1 MDKNINKQNV
11 YISEEENTLNW
22 IEIQSSF
29 KKSFGNEIYNSWLQK
44 ISLVKEYNDYLILGV
59 PTRFFRDWIVSRYL
73 DKILE
78 QVKSFKLSLNRIEFK
93 IIEENKQNQELI
105 KIDQLNKVTEIKD
118 SILNYNR
125 LNPNLSFESFI
136 KGKSNEIALSY
147 SKKVCDYVSRYNPLY
162 ICGGVGLGKTHLL
175 NAIGLETQKDNN
187 VMFISAERFMY
198 HFIKSIKKNDMV
210 NFKDFFRK
218 SSVFIIDDIQFI
230 SGKESLQEEF
240 FHTFNSLIEKGSQI
254 IISSDRPPM
263 KLDRV
268 QERIKSRLSG
278 GLVVDIEAPDLDL
291 KIKILKKKIE
301 EIQNQFKENIDLSD
315 EVINYIASESKTNI
329 RELIGVL
336 NRVIAFSR
344 VHNKVLTTVDCK
356 NILKDVFSQI
366 RVITVDK
373 IQNIVSNYFNIALS
387 DMLSQRR
394 SRPLARPRQI
404 AMYLAKKMTSRSLP
418 EIGRRFANRDHT
430 TVIHAV
436 KTITRLSDQDDEM
449 KKILIK
455 LKVFCWNSEEMQFIV
470 KRDILLKSLNF
481 VQGVVEKKN
490 TLPILSNVLLQL
502 KEKKLTIVAT
512 DLDIVFHDEIEDV
525 KVLKEGSTTTSAA
538 ILYDILRKISSNSE
552 LNFDLKNENKLSLKE

>member
-1 MDKNINKQNV
+1 MEKNNIKKNNA
-11 YISEEENTLNW
+11 YISEEEKTLVW
-22 IEIQSSF
+22 EDIQASF
-29 KKSFGNEIYNSWLQK
+29 KKTFGNEIYNSWLQK

-78 QVKSFKLSLNRIEFK
+78 QVKAFKLSLSRIEFK
-93 IIEENKQNQELI
+93 IIEETKQNQDFI
-105 KIDQLNKVTEIKD
+105 KINELNKVTEIKD

-125 LNPNLSFESFI
+125 LNPNLNFDSFI
-136 KGKSNEIALSY
+136 QGKSNDIALSY
-147 SKKVCDYVSRYNPLY
+147 SKKVCEHVSRYNPLY

-175 NAIGLETQKDNN
+175 NAIGLSLQHENN

-240 FHTFNSLIEKGSQI
+240 FHTFNSLMDKGSQI
-254 IISSDRPPM
+254 IISSDRSPM
-263 KLDRV
+263 KLDKV
-268 QERIKSRLSG
+268 QDRIKSRLAG
-278 GLVVDIEAPDLDL
+278 GLVVDIEAPDLEL
-291 KIKILKKKIE
+291 KAKIIKKKIE
-301 EIQNQFKENIDLSD
+301 EIENQFKENINLNE
-315 EVINYIASESKTNI
+315 EVINFIASETKTNI

-344 VHNKVLTTVDCK
+344 VHNKILSISDCK
-356 NILKDVFSQI
+356 NILRDVFSQI

-373 IQNIVSNYFNIALS
+373 IQNVVSNYFNIPLS

-436 KTITRLSDQDDEM
+436 KTISRLLDQDDEM
-449 KKILIK
+449 KKNINQI
-455 LKVFCWNSEEMQFIV
+455 
-470 KRDILLKSLNF
+470 KSL
-481 VQGVVEKKN
+481 
-490 TLPILSNVLLQL
+490 LLEQQ
-502 KEKKLTIVAT
+502 
-512 DLDIVFHDEIEDV
+512 
-525 KVLKEGSTTTSAA
+525 
-538 ILYDILRKISSNSE
+538 
-552 LNFDLKNENKLSLKE
+552 

>member
-1 MDKNINKQNV
+1 MEKNNIKKNNV
-11 YISEEENTLNW
+11 YVSEEEKTLVW
-22 IEIQSSF
+22 EDIQVSF
-29 KKSFGNEIYNSWLQK
+29 KKTFGSEVYNSWLQK

-78 QVKSFKLSLNRIEFK
+78 QVKGFKLSLSRIEFK
-93 IIEENKQNQELI
+93 IIEEAKQNQEFI
-105 KIDQLNKVTEIKD
+105 KINDLNIVTEIKD

-125 LNPNLSFESFI
+125 LNPNLNFDNFI
-136 KGKSNEIALSY
+136 QGKSNDIALSY
-147 SKKVCDYVSRYNPLY
+147 SKKVCEHISRYNPLY

-175 NAIGLETQKDNN
+175 NAIGLSLQDDNN

-240 FHTFNSLIEKGSQI
+240 FHTFNSLMDKGSQI
-254 IISSDRPPM
+254 IISSDRSPM
-263 KLDRV
+263 KLDKV
-268 QERIKSRLSG
+268 QDRIKSRLAG
-278 GLVVDIEAPDLDL
+278 GLVVDIETPDIEL
-291 KIKILKKKIE
+291 KAKIIKKKIE
-301 EIQNQFKENIDLSD
+301 EIENQFNENINLND
-315 EVINYIASESKTNI
+315 EVINFIASETKTNI

-344 VHNKVLTTVDCK
+344 VHNKVLNISDCK
-356 NILKDVFSQI
+356 NILRDVFNQI

-373 IQNIVSNYFNIALS
+373 IQNVVSNYFNIPLS

-436 KTITRLSDQDDEM
+436 KTISRLTDQDDEM
-449 KKILIK
+449 KKNINQIK
-455 LKVFCWNSEEMQFIV
+455 N
-470 KRDILLKSLNF
+470 LLL
-481 VQGVVEKKN
+481 
-490 TLPILSNVLLQL
+490 
-502 KEKKLTIVAT
+502 
-512 DLDIVFHDEIEDV
+512 
-525 KVLKEGSTTTSAA
+525 
-538 ILYDILRKISSNSE
+538 
-552 LNFDLKNENKLSLKE
+552 ENQ

>member
-1 MDKNINKQNV
+1 MEKNNIKKQNV
-11 YISEEENTLNW
+11 YISEEEKTLNW
-22 IEIQSSF
+22 IDIQNSF
-29 KKSFGNEIYNSWLQK
+29 EKTFGSEIYNSWLQK
-44 ISLVKEYNDYLILGV
+44 ISLIKEYNDYLILGV

-93 IIEENKQNQELI
+93 IIEENKPNQELN
-105 KIDQLNKVTEIKD
+105 KIDALNLNKVTEIKD

-125 LNPNLSFESFI
+125 LNPLLNFQNFV
-136 KGKSNEIALSY
+136 KGDSNDVALSY
-147 SKKVCDYVSRYNPLY
+147 SKKVCEHVSRYNPLY

-175 NAIGLETQKDNN
+175 NSIGLELQDDNN

-240 FHTFNSLIEKGSQI
+240 FHTFNSLMDKGSQI
-254 IISSDRPPM
+254 VISSDRPPS

-268 QERIKSRLSG
+268 QDRIKSRLAG
-278 GLVVDIEAPDLDL
+278 GLVVDIQIPDIEL
-291 KIKILKKKIE
+291 KNKIIKRKIE
-301 EIQNQFKENIDLSD
+301 EIQNQFKENIILND

-344 VHNKVLTTVDCK
+344 VHNRSLNISDCK
-356 NILKDVFSQI
+356 NILKDVFNQI

-373 IQNIVSNYFNIALS
+373 IQNVVSNYFNISLS

-436 KTITRLSDQDDEM
+436 KTITRLSEQDDEM
-449 KKILIK
+449 KKNISQI
-455 LKVFCWNSEEMQFIV
+455 
-470 KRDILLKSLNF
+470 KSLL
-481 VQGVVEKKN
+481 VE
-490 TLPILSNVLLQL
+490 Q
-502 KEKKLTIVAT
+502 
-512 DLDIVFHDEIEDV
+512 
-525 KVLKEGSTTTSAA
+525 
-538 ILYDILRKISSNSE
+538 
-552 LNFDLKNENKLSLKE
+552 

>member
-1 MDKNINKQNV
+1 MENNNIKRQNAFT
-11 YISEEENTLNW
+11 SEEEKTLNW
-22 IEIQSSF
+22 EEIQTSF
-29 KKSFGNEIYNSWLQK
+29 KNTFGSEVYNSWLQK

-93 IIEENKQNQELI
+93 IIEENKQNQEYI
-105 KIDQLNKVTEIKD
+105 KINELNKVTEIKD

-125 LNPNLSFESFI
+125 LNPNLNFDSFI
-136 KGKSNEIALSY
+136 QGKSNEIALSY
-147 SKKVCDYVSRYNPLY
+147 SKKVCEHISRYNPLY

-175 NAIGLETQKDNN
+175 NAIGLSLQNNNN

-240 FHTFNSLIEKGSQI
+240 FHTFNSLIDKGSQI
-254 IISSDRPPM
+254 IISSDRSPM

-268 QERIKSRLSG
+268 QDRIKSRLAG
-278 GLVVDIEAPDLDL
+278 GLVVDIETPDLEL
-291 KIKILKKKIE
+291 KTEIIKKKIL
-301 EIQNQFKENIDLSD
+301 EIQSQFKENIKLDD

-329 RELIGVL
+329 RELIGIL

-344 VHNKVLTTVDCK
+344 IHNKNLTISDCK
-356 NILKDVFSQI
+356 NILKDVFNQI

-373 IQNIVSNYFNIALS
+373 IQNVVSNYFNIALS
-387 DMLSQRR
+387 EMLSQRR

-404 AMYLAKKMTSRSLP
+404 AMYLAKKMTTRSLP

-436 KTITRLSDQDDEM
+436 KTITRLSEQDDEM
-449 KKILIK
+449 KKNISQI
-455 LKVFCWNSEEMQFIV
+455 
-470 KRDILLKSLNF
+470 KSL
-481 VQGVVEKKN
+481 
-490 TLPILSNVLLQL
+490 LLEQ
-502 KEKKLTIVAT
+502 
-512 DLDIVFHDEIEDV
+512 
-525 KVLKEGSTTTSAA
+525 
-538 ILYDILRKISSNSE
+538 
-552 LNFDLKNENKLSLKE
+552 

>member
-1 MDKNINKQNV
+1 MENNNSKQQSSF
-11 YISEEENTLNW
+11 ISEEEKTLNW
-22 IEIQSSF
+22 ETVQNSF
-29 KKSFGNEIYNSWLQK
+29 EKTFGSEVYNSWLQK

-78 QVKSFKLSLNRIEFK
+78 QVKSYKLSLNRIEFK

-105 KIDQLNKVTEIKD
+105 KIDELNKVTEIKD

-125 LNPNLSFESFI
+125 LNTNLDFDSFI
-136 KGKSNEIALSY
+136 QGTSNDIALSY
-147 SKKVCDYVSRYNPLY
+147 SKKVCEHISRYNPLY

-175 NAIGLETQKDNN
+175 NAIGLELQNNNN

-240 FHTFNSLIEKGSQI
+240 FHTFNSLMDKGSQI
-254 IISSDRPPM
+254 VISADRAPM

-268 QERIKSRLSG
+268 QDRIKSRLAG
-278 GLVVDIEAPDLDL
+278 GLVVDIDAPDLEL
-291 KIKILKKKIE
+291 KMKIINKKIE
-301 EIQNQFKENIDLSD
+301 DIQNQFKESIILSD
-315 EVINYIASESKTNI
+315 EVIRYIATESKTNI

-344 VHNKVLTTVDCK
+344 VHNKDLTINDCK

-373 IQNIVSNYFNIALS
+373 IQNVVSNYFNIALS
-387 DMLSQRR
+387 EMLSQRR

-404 AMYLAKKMTSRSLP
+404 AMYLAKKMTTRSLP

-436 KTITRLSDQDDEM
+436 KTITRLSEQDDEM
-449 KKILIK
+449 KKSISQI
-455 LKVFCWNSEEMQFIV
+455 
-470 KRDILLKSLNF
+470 KSL
-481 VQGVVEKKN
+481 
-490 TLPILSNVLLQL
+490 LLEQ
-502 KEKKLTIVAT
+502 
-512 DLDIVFHDEIEDV
+512 
-525 KVLKEGSTTTSAA
+525 
-538 ILYDILRKISSNSE
+538 
-552 LNFDLKNENKLSLKE
+552 

>member
-1 MDKNINKQNV
+1 MEKNNIKKNNI
-11 YISEEENTLNW
+11 YISEEEKTLVW
-22 IEIQSSF
+22 EDIQASF
-29 KKSFGNEIYNSWLQK
+29 KKTFGNEVYNSWLQK

-78 QVKSFKLSLNRIEFK
+78 QVKGFKLSLSRIEFK
-93 IIEENKQNQELI
+93 IIEESKQSQDLI
-105 KIDQLNKVTEIKD
+105 KINELNKVTEIKD

-125 LNPNLSFESFI
+125 LNPNLNFDSFI
-136 KGKSNEIALSY
+136 QGKSNDIALSY
-147 SKKVCDYVSRYNPLY
+147 SKKVCEHISRYNPLY

-175 NAIGLETQKDNN
+175 NAIGLSLRHENN

-240 FHTFNSLIEKGSQI
+240 FHTFNSLMDKGSQI
-254 IISSDRPPM
+254 IISSDRSPT
-263 KLDRV
+263 KLDKV
-268 QERIKSRLSG
+268 QDRIKSRLAG
-278 GLVVDIEAPDLDL
+278 GLVVDIEAPDLEL
-291 KIKILKKKIE
+291 KVKIIKKKIE
-301 EIQNQFKENIDLSD
+301 EIENQFKENIILNE
-315 EVINYIASESKTNI
+315 EVINFIASETKTNI

-344 VHNKVLTTVDCK
+344 VHNKILSVSDCK
-356 NILKDVFSQI
+356 NILRDVFNQI

-373 IQNIVSNYFNIALS
+373 IQNVVSNYFNIPLS

-436 KTITRLSDQDDEM
+436 KTISRLIDQDDEM
-449 KKILIK
+449 KKNINQIK
-455 LKVFCWNSEEMQFIV
+455 SF
-470 KRDILLKSLNF
+470 LLE
-481 VQGVVEKKN
+481 Q
-490 TLPILSNVLLQL
+490 Q
-502 KEKKLTIVAT
+502 
-512 DLDIVFHDEIEDV
+512 
-525 KVLKEGSTTTSAA
+525 
-538 ILYDILRKISSNSE
+538 
-552 LNFDLKNENKLSLKE
+552 

>member
-1 MDKNINKQNV
+1 MDKNNIKKQNSF
-11 YISEEENTLNW
+11 ISEEEKTLNW
-22 IEIQSSF
+22 DEIQNSF
-29 KKSFGNEIYNSWLQK
+29 KKTFGSEIYNSWLQK

-78 QVKSFKLSLNRIEFK
+78 QVKDFKLSLNRIEFK
-93 IIEENKQNQELI
+93 IIEESKQNPEFI
-105 KIDQLNKVTEIKD
+105 KINELSRVTEIKD

-125 LNPNLSFESFI
+125 LNPNLSFDSFMQ
-136 KGKSNEIALSY
+136 GKSNDIALSY
-147 SKKVCDYVSRYNPLY
+147 SKKVCEHISRYNPFY

-175 NAIGLETQKDNN
+175 NAIGLELQSNNN

-240 FHTFNSLIEKGSQI
+240 FHTFNSLMDKGSQI
-254 IISSDRPPM
+254 IISADRGPM

-268 QERIKSRLSG
+268 QDRLKSRLAG
-278 GLVVDIEAPDLDL
+278 GLVVDIDVPDLEL
-291 KIKILKKKIE
+291 KVKIIKKKSE
-301 EIQNQFKENIDLSD
+301 EIQNQFKENIILTND
-315 EVINYIASESKTNI
+315 VVNYIGSESKTNI

-344 VHNKVLTTVDCK
+344 VHNKELTIVDCK

-366 RVITVDK
+366 RVVTVDK
-373 IQNIVSNYFNIALS
+373 IQNVVSNYFNIALS
-387 DMLSQRR
+387 EMLSQRR

-404 AMYLAKKMTSRSLP
+404 AMFLAKKMTTRSLP

-436 KTITRLSDQDDEM
+436 KTITRLSEQDDEM
-449 KKILIK
+449 KKNISQI
-455 LKVFCWNSEEMQFIV
+455 
-470 KRDILLKSLNF
+470 KSL
-481 VQGVVEKKN
+481 
-490 TLPILSNVLLQL
+490 LLEQ
-502 KEKKLTIVAT
+502 
-512 DLDIVFHDEIEDV
+512 
-525 KVLKEGSTTTSAA
+525 
-538 ILYDILRKISSNSE
+538 
-552 LNFDLKNENKLSLKE
+552 